1 MAFYELR
8 TLELHN
14 ANHIRAEIANLGAD
28 SSWLNGRTDL
38 ESLGAIRLDAIQPKL
53 ARFLYQ
59 EMMLEG
65 GMVFLPRNMDDRSP
79 NVVDTIILGT
89 QTQFEHLIVRLQT
102 QNVEELDMLATELEN
117 KLGSWLGAQSK

>member
-1 MAFYELR
+1 MSFYELR

-28 SSWLNGRTDL
+28 SSWLNERADL
-38 ESLGAIRLDAIQPKL
+38 KALWAIRLGAIQPKL

-79 NVVDTIILGT
+79 NLVDVIILGT
-89 QTQFEHLIVRLQT
+89 RNQFEHLIVRIQT
-102 QNVEELDMLATELEN
+102 QNVEELDMLAHELEM
-117 KLGSWLGAQSK
+117 KLE